1 MVMIMLYKQKVKI
14 VEAIQFTRNN
24 IEEIKQFTNGAAH
37 DFIVPKC
44 PDGKFSC
51 LLDVKD
57 NVPYMLSVTE
67 GEYIVKKENKFLN
80 YPQDYFEEYYELM
93 EELNDL

>member
-1 MVMIMLYKQKVKI
+1 MTVFYRQKVKI

-24 IEEIKQFTNGAAH
+24 IEEIKQFTNNAAH
-37 DFIVPKC
+37 DFMTPKC

-51 LLDVKD
+51 LLDVKET
-57 NVPYMLSVTE
+57 VPYMLSVTE

-93 EELNDL
+93 EEGNE

>member
-1 MVMIMLYKQKVKI
+1 MKNFYKQKVKI

-37 DFIVPKC
+37 HFMNPKC
-44 PDGKFSC
+44 PEEKFSC

-93 EELNDL
+93 EEEK

>member
-1 MVMIMLYKQKVKI
+1 MTVLYKQKVKI

-24 IEEIKQFTNGAAH
+24 IEEIKQFTNNAAH
-37 DFIVPKC
+37 DFMTPKC
-44 PDGKFSC
+44 PDGKSSC
-51 LLDVKD
+51 LLDVKH

-67 GEYIVKKENKFLN
+67 GEYIVKKENKFLS

-93 EELNDL
+93 EENNDL

>member
-1 MVMIMLYKQKVKI
+1 MTVFYKQKVKI
-14 VEAIQFTRNN
+14 VEAIRFTRNN
-24 IEEIKQFTNGAAH
+24 IEEIKQFTNNAAH
-37 DFIVPKC
+37 DFMTPKC
-44 PDGKFSC
+44 PDGKSSC

-80 YPQDYFEEYYELM
+80 YPQDYFEEYYEGV
-93 EELNDL
+93 EEDNE

>member
-1 MVMIMLYKQKVKI
+1 MLYKQKVKI

-37 DFIVPKC
+37 HFMTPIC

-51 LLDVKD
+51 LLDVNED
-57 NVPYMLSVTE
+57 IPYMLSVVE
-67 GEYIVKKENKFLN
+67 GEYIVKKDNKFLN

-93 EELNDL
+93 EGDNEIN

>member
-1 MVMIMLYKQKVKI
+1 MTVFYKQKVKI

-24 IEEIKQFTNGAAH
+24 IEEIKQFTNDAAH
-37 DFIVPKC
+37 DFMTPKC
-44 PDGKFSC
+44 PDGKSSC

-67 GEYIVKKENKFLN
+67 GEYLVKKENKFLN
-80 YPQDYFEEYYELM
+80 YPQDYFEEYYEVV
-93 EELNDL
+93 EEDNGID